1 MQQPSLQEELRRQVS
16 CVVSMRDEGRILTM
30 DEVEDLWSALRFAEK
45 LNDHR
50 AIGICL
56 DAVN

>member
-1 MQQPSLQEELRRQVS
+1 
-16 CVVSMRDEGRILTM
+16 M